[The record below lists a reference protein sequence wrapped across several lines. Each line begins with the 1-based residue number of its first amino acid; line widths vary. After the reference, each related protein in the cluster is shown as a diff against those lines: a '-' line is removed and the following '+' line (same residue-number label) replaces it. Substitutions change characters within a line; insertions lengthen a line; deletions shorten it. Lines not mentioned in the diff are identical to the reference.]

1 MHLRN
6 VFSILAMLVAALA
19 ISSTGFAEVGAPSE
33 EKWPQAINNRPYTL
47 PAKTLSLG
55 AGFNADTNFNTI
67 YLGIGGTNGIGF
79 GITDELTVA
88 GAYTMLL
95 KPSGQAGKGPLQGTV
110 TYSLANS
117 EQFQF
122 APRAN
127 FTWSFNDGNRIEDIG
142 VFNKATL
149 GLGAA
154 FRVNVAKYLAVFS
167 SGQQFIIGFDDPTPV
182 VFQFPIGLAIQPM
195 DLLYFSVEAY
205 LLKWNIRS
213 PTDADIN
220 ESRNATP
227 IVFNLVVSPSNQLD
241 IALGGTL
248 PGAAVASGVFDTV
261 LYGVNVSYYLSFG
274 D

>member
-1 MHLRN
+1 MRFRN
-6 VFSILAMLVAALA
+6 IFSILALLITTLA
-19 ISSTGFAEVGAPSE
+19 IASTGYAGVGAPSE
-33 EKWPQAINNRPYTL
+33 DQWPQAINNRPYTL

-55 AGFNADTNFNTI
+55 AGFNADTNFNAI

-79 GITDELTVA
+79 GITDDLTVA

-95 KPSGQAGKGPLQGTV
+95 KPGGQAGKGPLQGTV
-110 TYSLANS
+110 TYTLANS

-122 APRAN
+122 APRGN
-127 FTWSFNDGNRIEDIG
+127 FTWSFNDGDRIENLG

-149 GLGAA
+149 GIGAA
-154 FRVNVAKYLAVFS
+154 FRVNVSKHLAVFS
-167 SGQQFIIGFDDPTPV
+167 SGQQFIIGFSDPTPV
-182 VFQFPIGLAIQPM
+182 VVQFPIGLAVQPM
-195 DLLYFSVEAY
+195 DVLYFSVEAY

-213 PTDADIN
+213 PTDADLN

-227 IVFNLVVSPSNQLD
+227 VVFNLVVSPSNQLD

-261 LYGVNVSYYLSFG
+261 LYGVNVSYYLSLG